1 MKEIVSFFLC
11 GKLYGVD
18 VSDVNGIEL
27 YSDVVKTSCETE
39 NILGT
44 VDIRDEKIP
53 VLDIK
58 KRLILPQTPVTMDTR
73 IIVFRTKHGVLA
85 CVADGVFGIIQ
96 ADGNDVQDFPSLVK
110 DKKLGYSDCVVKNG
124 DDLIIV
130 LDPDKMLAETEWRMI
145 DKMLKELAED
155 SEGGQ
160 ND

>member
-27 YSDVVKTSCETE
+27 YSDVVKTGCETE
-39 NILGT
+39 NIMGIA
-44 VDIRDEKIP
+44 DIREEKIP
-53 VLDIK
+53 VIDIR

-73 IIVFRTKHGVLA
+73 IIIFRTKHGKLA
-85 CVADGVFGIIQ
+85 CVADGVPGIIQ
-96 ADGNDVQDFPSLVK
+96 AEGNDVQEFPTLMQ
-110 DKKLGYSDCVVKNG
+110 DKKTAYSDCVVKNG
-124 DDLIIV
+124 NELIIV
-130 LDPDKMLAETEWRMI
+130 LNPDKMLTEEEWQAAE
-145 DKMLKELAED
+145 KMLKELAED